1 MNVNYSKI
9 SHEFI
14 TFKTNINNEITNAN
28 YSKNNAKNECYYI
41 KEKLFNEIENKI
53 SEISSKKH
61 IKQESKIIIIK
72 QLLTKNSQDIIN
84 DISSAIKNLESNSN
98 LKLINKNMI
107 SFCFEKNFVLN
118 LNSVKYYAGNNK
130 LIIEFNKSDL
140 SNILLI
146 INPLKNLSEQTIY
159 TFSITIKKI
168 EKKFD
173 LFKELL
179 QNEISQQIFKTNKI
193 EAKKLNIKREL
204 QEELKTNNSIDSNSL
219 QSSNSFNSIIKFLI
233 AIYYYEL
240 SLANK
245 NKEYI
250 INLNQKSYLIDP
262 EYIENI
268 KTFYNY
274 EKLEDIFNNMN
285 KEFDYSNFINQV
297 EKIYEECKNNPDI
310 KSIATSIDVF
320 KVKNI
325 LPKEK
330 KLNNF
335 SFIESFYVLP
345 KIIMEKIKTF
355 LVNSNKH
362 SLHSVS
368 HFWKN
373 ENLCILKSD
382 NIYISSF
389 DTSKYF
395 KSEYILC
402 YKNIKNLSSDEFNC
416 LSKLS
421 DINEYLQLRKV
432 KDYSA
437 NIQRINGKD
446 GNSIGRLIIPNN
458 SGSINETDSSLISS
472 VILIK
477 FKI

>member
-1 MNVNYSKI
+1 MNANYSKI
-9 SHEFI
+9 IREFI
-14 TFKTNINNEITNAN
+14 SFKTNINKEISNAN
-28 YSKNNAKNECYYI
+28 YSKNITKNECFYI
-41 KEKLFNEIENKI
+41 KEKLFNEIEEKITQLNNKKNTSQEVKMNI
-53 SEISSKKH
+53 F
-61 IKQESKIIIIK
+61 KQFI
-72 QLLTKNSQDIIN
+72 QNNNQDIIN
-84 DISSAIKNLESNSN
+84 DISSAINNLENNSN
-98 LKLINKNMI
+98 LKLINKNII
-107 SFCFEKNFVLN
+107 SSCYEKNFVLN

-146 INPLKNLSEQTIY
+146 IKPLEKLSEQTIY
-159 TFSITIKKI
+159 TFSITFKKI
-168 EKKFD
+168 DKKMD

-193 EAKKLNIKREL
+193 EAKKLNIKREN
-204 QEELKTNNSIDSNSL
+204 QEELKTNNLIDSNSL
-219 QSSNSFNSIIKFLI
+219 QPSHSFNSIIKFLI

-240 SLANK
+240 SLTNK

-250 INLNQKSYLIDP
+250 INQNQKSYLIDP

-268 KTFYNY
+268 KTCYNY
-274 EKLEDIFNNMN
+274 EKLADIFNSMN
-285 KEFDYSNFINQV
+285 KEFDYSNFIKQV
-297 EKIYEECKNNPDI
+297 EKINEECKNNPDI
-310 KSIATSIDVF
+310 ISIPTSIDVF

-330 KLNNF
+330 KLNRL
-335 SFIESFYVLP
+335 SFFESFYVLP
-345 KIIMEKIKTF
+345 KVIMEIIKTF
-355 LVNSNKH
+355 LSNSNKH
-362 SLHSVS
+362 LIHSVS

-373 ENLCILKSD
+373 ENFCILKSD

-395 KSEYILC
+395 KSEYVLC
-402 YKNIKNLSSDEFNC
+402 FKNINKLSSDEFNC

-437 NIQRINGKD
+437 NIQRIYGKD
-446 GNSIGRLIIPNN
+446 GSSIGRLIIPNN
-458 SGSINETDSSLISS
+458 SGSINETDSSLILS
-472 VILIK
+472 VILMK
-477 FKI
+477 LKI